1 MTAGS
6 ASNKMKKM
14 QVYLDNAATTKID
27 KSVAKL
33 VEQYST
39 KDFGNPGSI
48 HSIGQKAKNAL
59 ETARAAIA
67 KKINAEPSEIIFT
80 SGGTESDSMA
90 IKGIAYASADATGR
104 KGHII
109 TSRFEHL
116 AVLNCCRQLEKEGF
130 KVSYIGVDKDGFVK
144 IEELKRAIR
153 PETILVTIMH
163 ANNEIGTIQNITKIG
178 KICAQNKIV
187 FHLDAVQSFAKVS
200 IDVKKS
206 NISLVSLSAHKIH
219 GPRGIG
225 ALFVRRGTRL
235 KRLLEGGEQEFGLR
249 PGTENVA
256 GAVGF
261 AEAANLMKQSDIKQ
275 MQRLR
280 DHMIK
285 RIAKKIPSCR
295 LNGSQKNRLCNNI
308 NISFDFVEGEAVVLH
323 LDKLGISASTGSA
336 CTSHKLEPSH
346 VLAAIGVPSHKSHGS
361 IRLSLSKYTTKQEID
376 YAAGRLKNIIEK
388 LRQMSPITQL
398 KKMHNQLEQEAR

>member
-1 MTAGS
+1 
-6 ASNKMKKM
+6 MK
-14 QVYLDNAATTKID
+14 VYLDNAATTKVDEIVS
-27 KSVAKL
+27 KIVA
-33 VEQYST
+33 QYST

-59 ETARAAIA
+59 EDARAIIA

-80 SGGTESDSMA
+80 SGGTESNSMA
-90 IKGIAYASADATGR
+90 IKGIAYASAEATKH

-109 TSRFEHL
+109 TSKFEHL

-130 KVSYIGVDKDGFVK
+130 KVSYIGVDRDGFVK
-144 IEELKRAIR
+144 IDELKRAFR
-153 PETILVTIMH
+153 PETILVAIMH
-163 ANNEIGTIQNITKIG
+163 ANNEIGTIQNINEIG
-178 KICAQNKIV
+178 KLCSENKIP
-187 FHLDAVQSFAKVS
+187 FHLDAVQSFAKVP

-206 NISLVSLSAHKIH
+206 NIALAAFSAHKIH

-225 ALFVRRGTRL
+225 VLFVRRGTRL
-235 KRLLEGGEQEFGLR
+235 KRLFEGGEQEFGLR

-261 AEAANLMKQSDIKQ
+261 AEATQLLKSSNINK
-275 MQRLR
+275 MQKLR
-280 DHMIK
+280 DYMIK
-285 RIAKKIPSCR
+285 RITKEIPNCR

-308 NISFDFVEGEAVVLH
+308 NISFDFVEGEAVILH

-346 VLAAIGVPSHKSHGS
+346 VLAAIGVPAHKSHGS
-361 IRLSLSKYTTKQEID
+361 VRFSLSKHTAKQEID
-376 YAAGRLKNIIEK
+376 YAVDCLKKVIEK
-388 LRQMSPITQL
+388 LRQMSPIKQL
-398 KKMHNQLEQEAR
+398 KQMHKEAR